1 MATPVLVKSYQIP
14 PETPSIMRRSYTQPK
29 ETLPPI
35 SSFAFADILRNAD
48 SKDFQQA
55 LDGIAEIC
63 AKNRMSLSDEY
74 ASHMPPVG
82 DITSTNA
89 SATLARPQTLRPGMR
104 RALTSVPEASSGS
117 SEGSRGSKKRG
128 STFFGLKK
136 PQEQPA
142 QATPMPKRMRIG
154 SLGRSMTSSTT
165 TAVASGVEFP
175 GEGGRITP
183 LVPRRT
189 FDSPGQY
196 DTAQQSNNATT
207 SLQRLLQRTSQDT
220 NG

>member
-1 MATPVLVKSYQIP
+1 MATPVLVKAYS
-14 PETPSIMRRSYTQPK
+14 TPAATPLVMRRSHTKPK

-35 SSFAFADILRNAD
+35 SSYAFADILRAAD

-82 DITSTNA
+82 DITTSNT
-89 SATLARPQTLRPGMR
+89 SSTLARPQILRPGMR
-104 RALTSVPEASSGS
+104 RALTSVPEGSSGS

-128 STFFGLKK
+128 SGLFGLRK

-154 SLGRSMTSSTT
+154 SLGRSITSSSTT
-165 TAVASGVEFP
+165 AMASNVEFP
-175 GEGGRITP
+175 REEGRITP
-183 LVPRRT
+183 LVPRGT
-189 FDSPGQY
+189 FDATGGS
-196 DTAQQSNNATT
+196 TQQSNTAAT
-207 SLQRLLQRTSQDT
+207 SLQRLLRHASHDG